1 VSVLI
6 FFIVY
11 YILLSISFYFL
22 FPRCEKKATDGLIP
36 GLNFAVWAEIVGRK
50 RWHALWLL
58 VPIVNFF
65 IFFGLAIDTA
75 RSFGRLSLLDAT
87 LAVLF
92 MPFYFF
98 WLSLSEST
106 KYEGPTLVAE
116 REYHRKI
123 EDAKEQ
129 GKKHLVRKLEASNP
143 YRKTVAREWFEAAVF
158 AVFVAAFIR
167 MFMIEAFTIPTSS
180 MEGTLLVGDYL
191 FVSKMHYGVRM
202 PMTVVQLPL
211 LHNRIPVIDRE
222 SYLKNPQL
230 SYRRLGSFQTVKEND
245 LVVFNW
251 PAGDSIYLLPHRSFS
266 VNQIKQ
272 GTPDQQRRF
281 ENLDIIHRPVDK
293 TDFYIK
299 RCVGV
304 PGTTFELRDGYVY
317 IDGQRRENPEKV
329 QFRYRVNSEVP
340 ISPQTYDRLDINLG
354 DHIPRNI
361 FHLNHEQVEALRSLD
376 ESITVERITPDP
388 GPPTHYFPHDP
399 ENFGG
404 FDSDNFGPIYIP
416 KEGETLAIDHSNIA
430 LYRRIINVYEDN
442 DLRVTDEGIFI
453 NGELATEYTFQQN
466 YYWMIGD
473 NRHNSED
480 SRVWGYVP
488 GDHIVGKPLF
498 IFFST
503 KNANMRDGIRWDR
516 VFKSTSGI

>member
-11 YILLSISFYFL
+11 YLLLSISFYFL
-22 FPRCEKKATDGLIP
+22 FPRADKKATDGLIP
-36 GLNFAVWAEIVGRK
+36 GLNFAVWAELVGRK
-50 RWHALWLL
+50 RLHALWLL
-58 VPIVNFF
+58 VPLVNFF

-98 WLSLSEST
+98 WLSFSKEI

-116 REYHRKI
+116 REYHAKI

-129 GKKHLVRKLEASNP
+129 GKKLLVRKLEANNP

-191 FVSKMHYGVRM
+191 FVSKMHYGIRM

-211 LHNRIPVIDRE
+211 LHNRIPMIDRE

-230 SYRRLGSFQTVKEND
+230 SYRRLGSFQEVKEND

-251 PAGDSIYLLPHRSFS
+251 PAGDSIYLLPHRSYS
-266 VNQIKQ
+266 VNQIRQ
-272 GTPDQQRRF
+272 GSEEQQRRF
-281 ENLDIIHRPVDK
+281 EGLDIITRPVDK

-299 RCVGV
+299 RCVGA
-304 PGTTFELRDGYVY
+304 PGTTFELRDGLVY
-317 IDGQRRENPEKV
+317 IDGQRRENPENL
-329 QFRYRVNSEVP
+329 QFRYELQSGVP
-340 ISPQTYDRLDINLG
+340 ISPETFERLDINPG
-354 DHIPRNI
+354 DRVGRTQ
-361 FHLNHEQVEALRSLD
+361 FHLNEQQVQALRTLD
-376 ESITVERITPDP
+376 ESITVTPVNPDP
-388 GPPTHYFPHDP
+388 GAPTYLFPHDP
-399 ENFGG
+399 ENFPD
-404 FDSDNFGPIYIP
+404 FDYDNYGPIPIP
-416 KEGETLAIDHSNIA
+416 AEGQTVSIDHSNIA
-430 LYRRIINVYEDN
+430 LFERIINVYEDN
-442 DLRVTDEGIFI
+442 ELRITDDAIYI
-453 NGELATEYTFQQN
+453 NGGPATQYTFKQD

-488 GDHIVGKPLF
+488 ADHIVGKPLF

-503 KNANMRDGIRWDR
+503 RNANMRDGIRWDR
-516 VFKSTSGI
+516 VFKSTSGL